1 LNRSIRIIL
10 AGLLGG
16 FVSEGILGILFANSL
31 TKSILYDPRFQSRL
45 YIDIT
50 AQRNL
55 PISIAGLVILSLVHA
70 WLFVIFLKSV
80 PGDTWV
86 KKGLFWGFTI
96 WLLYWVFQEWFMFR
110 MLLGEPIILN
120 LLELAL
126 LLIGSLIEGLIIAA
140 FFRTDLAAREQTR
153 TQSSRNATR

>member
-1 LNRSIRIIL
+1 MSKTIRIIL

-16 FVSEGILGILFANSL
+16 FVSEGIMGALFANPL
-31 TKSILYDPRFQSRL
+31 TKAILYDPRIQSRL

-70 WLFVIFLKSV
+70 WLYVIFLRSL
-80 PGDTWV
+80 PGRTWV
-86 KKGLFWGFTI
+86 RKGLFWGFTI
-96 WLLYWVFQEWFMFR
+96 WVMYWVFQEWFMFR
-110 MLLGEPIILN
+110 MLLNEPVVLN
-120 LLELAL
+120 LLELVM

-140 FFRTDLAAREQTR
+140 FFRKETAAGGVV
-153 TQSSRNATR
+153 S